1 MSSAIELIVD
11 GFAKLKDRPSLE
23 DLRMHR
29 QRLAADLKARTG
41 FDYRASIAQV
51 EQDIAAI
58 EAGLRALSEPLGG

>member
-29 QRLAADLKARTG
+29 QRLAADLALFARMFSTVG
-41 FDYRASIAQV
+41 LCACSSPYRLPV
-51 EQDIAAI
+51 R
-58 EAGLRALSEPLGG
+58 G